1 MATDESKEKKQRVT
15 IILHSG
21 SYDRVTNALSLAIV
35 ALSMEMEAH
44 VLLTYEGL
52 RRFIKGHLEDP
63 DGTDAGLF
71 NMMQQGI
78 DSGRFHTIAEKLEIA
93 HEMGLKLYACTT
105 AMATLG
111 IEKTDLVD
119 EVDEVMGLTTFTIL
133 AKEAVINW
141 YI

>member
-1 MATDESKEKKQRVT
+1 MTTDKPEEKKQRVT

-63 DGTDAGLF
+63 DGTDDELYG
-71 NMMQQGI
+71 MMQKGTA
-78 DSGRFHTIAEKLEIA
+78 SGRFHTIGEKLETA
-93 HEMGLKLYACTT
+93 HEMGLRLYTCTT

-111 IEKTDLVD
+111 IEKEDLVE

>member
-1 MATDESKEKKQRVT
+1 MINLVEIEPMTTDKPEEKKQRVT

-44 VLLTYEGL
+44 ILLTYEGL

-78 DSGRFHTIAEKLEIA
+78 DSGRFHK
-93 HEMGLKLYACTT
+93 
-105 AMATLG
+105 
-111 IEKTDLVD
+111 IE
-119 EVDEVMGLTTFTIL
+119 
-133 AKEAVINW
+133 
-141 YI
+141 